1 MDTND
6 LARELAVSRRT
17 VERWERDGRV
27 VPTSHTPSGR
37 RRYSVEYVESLKTCP
52 GKPARSPGSTNAAT
66 NTTPAGTTEGLPGPD
81 DFRFARQMRARRAV
95 VSPRGSSS
103 AKTSTPATSVSSLQ
117 TGRAHV

>member
-52 GKPARSPGSTNAAT
+52 GQPARSPGSTNAAT

-81 DFRFARQMRARRAV
+81 AFRFARQMGARRAS
-95 VSPRGSSS
+95 VSPPGSSR
-103 AKTSTPATSVSSLQ
+103 AKKGQPATGVK
-117 TGRAHV
+117 RP

>member
-52 GKPARSPGSTNAAT
+52 GKPARSTGSTNAAT
-66 NTTPAGTTEGLPGPD
+66 NTTPAGTQAGPPGTD
-81 DFRFARQMRARRAV
+81 DLRFPRPLRTTLRVGYPRR
-95 VSPRGSSS
+95 
-103 AKTSTPATSVSSLQ
+103 
-117 TGRAHV
+117 